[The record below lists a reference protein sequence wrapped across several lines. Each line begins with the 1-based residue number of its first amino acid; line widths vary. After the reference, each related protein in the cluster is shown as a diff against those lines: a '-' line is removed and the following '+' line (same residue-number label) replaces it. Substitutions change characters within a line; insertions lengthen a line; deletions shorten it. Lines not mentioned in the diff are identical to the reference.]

1 MKAGAPIY
9 TLDKHSVTTLHLAAK
24 NDHLRIVRALVEEE
38 REGTSESSKNLTQ
51 TQGSFLH
58 LAARE
63 DDSKMVEVLLQNG
76 APVANHKRMPCSM
89 WSAEDLRETQPSP

>member
-1 MKAGAPIY
+1 MTA
-9 TLDKHSVTTLHLAAK
+9 LHLAAK
-24 NDHLRIVRALVEEE
+24 NHHLSIDRVLVEEE
-38 REGTSESSKNLTQ
+38 REGTSKSSKNLTQ

-63 DDSKMVEVLLQNG
+63 DDYKMVEVLLQSG
-76 APVANHKRMPCSM
+76 APVDNHKITPYSM